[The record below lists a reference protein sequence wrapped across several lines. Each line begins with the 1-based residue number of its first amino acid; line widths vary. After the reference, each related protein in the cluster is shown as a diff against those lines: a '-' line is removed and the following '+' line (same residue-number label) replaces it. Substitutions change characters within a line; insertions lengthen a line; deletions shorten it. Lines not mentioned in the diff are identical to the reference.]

1 MSHRPHDLAAEF
13 PEMVSTI
20 KALKA
25 SDAHFARLAAEYDE
39 VNDRIHRGETNIE
52 PVEDLAMVG
61 LRKQR
66 GHLKDEIYGMLKAA
80 QPTS

>member
-13 PEMVSTI
+13 PEMVATI
-20 KALKA
+20 KTLKA
-25 SDAHFARLAAEYDE
+25 ADAHFARLAAEYDE
-39 VNDRIHRGETNIE
+39 VNDRIHRAETNIE
-52 PVEDLAMVG
+52 PVEDLAMVD

-66 GHLKDEIYGMLKAA
+66 GHLKDEIYAMLRAA